1 MPRNYWTP
9 ARTAQFEAMDA
20 KNKAKHKHNE
30 VTAEEQEE
38 RNALKSRRYYIFKK
52 GGQLETIRTKLA
64 EFGLEVVRLEDIRD
78 DESTPPPS
86 PDGSKRSDHPTPT
99 RSAEKHV
106 DKAPRQK
113 PVFARARSLF
123 GTGDVHESNAMP
135 DGVSC
140 LRDAGPYTSS
150 PYLEGLGNRIV
161 KMDAIGFL
169 MHVVEAHAK
178 KCPESCIRLCNG
190 FKCGESWQFQ
200 IVCTACDTPI
210 CKNWLTLPD
219 KISALCENGTRHMRL
234 KMLHAAVAGTMAN
247 GDGYRHY
254 LQAVVQAAQI
264 AWGEGLLRSHRDVR
278 ILAT

>member
-1 MPRNYWTP
+1 M
-9 ARTAQFEAMDA
+9 
-20 KNKAKHKHNE
+20 
-30 VTAEEQEE
+30 
-38 RNALKSRRYYIFKK
+38 
-52 GGQLETIRTKLA
+52 
-64 EFGLEVVRLEDIRD
+64 
-78 DESTPPPS
+78 
-86 PDGSKRSDHPTPT
+86 
-99 RSAEKHV
+99 
-106 DKAPRQK
+106 
-113 PVFARARSLF
+113 FARARSLF

-178 KCPESCIRLCNG
+178 KYPESCIRLCNG
-190 FKCGESWQFQ
+190 FKCGEPWQFQ

-234 KMLHAAVAGTMAN
+234 WEGNVAAVAGTMAN
-247 GDGYRHY
+247 GDSYCHY
-254 LQAVVQAAQI
+254 TSELSFKRLKI
-264 AWGEGLLRSHRDVR
+264 AWGEGLLRESAKSRTHWQLEKREGE
-278 ILAT
+278 IAA